1 MASTVTAII
10 SAYNAERF
18 LAGRLDD
25 LMAQSLWEQGRLQVV
40 ICNADSTDGTRRII
54 REYMQR
60 MQLTVITSLR
70 DPIYTSW
77 NRCIGMAT
85 GDYITN
91 ANCDDRLH
99 PNALETLSNYLDICP
114 EFGLVYA
121 DAWVTDTPNARWDG
135 LYNVCRK
142 APYTNGKLDWPDF
155 NPLSLT
161 KACYTGNAPMWR
173 RSLHQQ
179 FGMFD
184 ESYLLAGDYEW
195 ALRLVANGIA
205 FKHKPQT
212 LGLFYNDGAGINNPE
227 QSAAESRRAILEHQ
241 RAIEAKW
248 LNQLR
253 I

>member
-25 LMAQSLWEQGRLQVV
+25 LMAQSLYEQGRLQVI
-40 ICNADSTDGTRRII
+40 ICNAGSTDGTGRII

-60 MQLTVITSLR
+60 MPLTVITSLR

-91 ANCDDRLH
+91 ANCDDRLW
-99 PNALETLSNYLDICP
+99 PQALELLAVTLDRF
-114 EFGLVYA
+114 EEVGLAYG
-121 DAWVTDTPNARWDG
+121 DAWVTDTKNAAWG
-135 LYNVCRK
+135 EWYHVTK
-142 APYTNGKLDWPDF
+142 QPPYATGKLAWPEFD
-155 NPLSLT
+155 PLLLT
-161 KACYTGNAPMWR
+161 KLCYTGNAPMWR
-173 RSLHQQ
+173 RSLHKQY
-179 FGMFD
+179 GMFD

-195 ALRLVANGIA
+195 SLRLVANGIK
-205 FKHKPQT
+205 FQHIPET

-241 RAIEAKW
+241 RQIEAKW
-248 LNQLR
+248 QTLPH
-253 I
+253 